1 MLMIRLRRTG
11 AKKDPHYRVVV
22 ADRTAGRDGAFL
34 EILGH
39 YHPRQRPAEIVFDME
54 RTEIWL
60 GQGARMSDTVR
71 NLYRRVRSGRV
82 EEAPVAASPVAP
94 SDEELEAAAEEE
106 AEVEA
111 EAADLSADSEGDEVA
126 QEAAD
131 SAADEPAADADTAE
145 GEAGAEDS
153 ADEEA
158 EEKPVAD

>member
-22 ADRTAGRDGAFL
+22 ADRAAGRDGAFL

-39 YHPRQRPAEIVFDME
+39 YHPRQQPAEIVFNME

-82 EEAPVAASPVAP
+82 EAAPEVPEVEAASTPAEAP
-94 SDEELEAAAEEE
+94 SDTELEAAAEVE
-106 AEVEA
+106 AEVEVEA
-111 EAADLSADSEGDEVA
+111 EAPDASAD
-126 QEAAD
+126 AA
-131 SAADEPAADADTAE
+131 A
-145 GEAGAEDS
+145 S

-158 EEKPVAD
+158 KGTPQED